1 MNHSFLTKPIK
12 WHVHPAKTQIS
23 LCIHTVWSESLLCA
37 QWVAKDPRFLHADS
51 EHWSDWADAQADPSL
66 RWAHRSFCWFCHS
79 AAQLFQLTSL
89 VTGLVCHIYS
99 YIDNP
104 SVLNQLTTLGVVAQ
118 FEGLLSCH
126 SDEMPM
132 LEDMIVAVDDLA
144 TVTFTFFAETP
155 QNKEISLKT
164 LE

>member
-1 MNHSFLTKPIK
+1 MQNVGFLMRRLKYAAHAVSLPEECFSRGL
-12 WHVHPAKTQIS
+12 VHIFF
-23 LCIHTVWSESLLCA
+23 
-37 QWVAKDPRFLHADS
+37 D
-51 EHWSDWADAQADPSL
+51 
-66 RWAHRSFCWFCHS
+66 
-79 AAQLFQLTSL
+79 FQLTSL
-89 VTGLVCHIYS
+89 VTGLICHVYS
-99 YIDNP
+99 YIDDP
-104 SVLNQLTTLGVVAQ
+104 SVLNQLATLGIVAQ

-126 SDEMPM
+126 GDEMPM